1 MCREVQMDL
10 GIDYKKEII
19 DLSKELPDD
28 ELKELIDFGKF
39 LKARKRRFNYMEVKD
54 SAEYVRKLREQEGK
68 KFKSGKKFIEELIEW
83 QKSNS

>member
-1 MCREVQMDL
+1 MDL

-19 DLSKELPDD
+19 NLSKELPDD
-28 ELKELIDFGKF
+28 ELKKLIDFGKF
-39 LKARKRRFNYMEVKD
+39 LKARKRRFSYMEVKD
-54 SAEYVRKLREQEGK
+54 SAEYVRKLREEEGK

>member
-1 MCREVQMDL
+1 MDL